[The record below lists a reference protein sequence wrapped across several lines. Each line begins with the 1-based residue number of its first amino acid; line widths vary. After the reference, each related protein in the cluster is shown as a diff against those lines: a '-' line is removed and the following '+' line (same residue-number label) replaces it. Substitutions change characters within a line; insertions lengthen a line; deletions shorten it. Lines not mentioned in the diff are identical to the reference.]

1 MTNFSHYR
9 PAVPAQ
15 VRTQSRTLC
24 DCDWEQMV
32 ERFLEMLVGHDS
44 VGASALVLDAV
55 GNGMLITDVY
65 IKLIQPTMYRIGELW
80 RCGSLDVAHEYY
92 ATALVESILT
102 RLEPRIF
109 QGHTGGTAMIA
120 AAVEGE
126 MHAIGARMVADFFE
140 MDGWETC
147 YLGANVP
154 GSLIVAESIRRKAKL
169 IALSANGRAVMPA
182 VIRTVAAIQ
191 ETEALE
197 GALILV
203 GGGLFNAWPNAV
215 DASGADG
222 YARDAPRA
230 VEVAR
235 LLLGSRVNERVR

>member
-1 MTNFSHYR
+1 
-9 PAVPAQ
+9 
-15 VRTQSRTLC
+15 
-24 DCDWEQMV
+24 
-32 ERFLEMLVGHDS
+32 
-44 VGASALVLDAV
+44 
-55 GNGMLITDVY
+55 
-65 IKLIQPTMYRIGELW
+65 
-80 RCGSLDVAHEYY
+80 
-92 ATALVESILT
+92 
-102 RLEPRIF
+102 
-109 QGHTGGTAMIA
+109 
-120 AAVEGE
+120 
-126 MHAIGARMVADFFE
+126 
-140 MDGWETC
+140 
-147 YLGANVP
+147 
-154 GSLIVAESIRRKAKL
+154 
-169 IALSANGRAVMPA
+169 MPA